1 VDSPAVRALF
11 KILGLASA
19 VLALGAGVATA
30 SI

>member
-11 KILGLASA
+11 KILRLASA